1 MKKKFF
7 ITALVILL
15 LILALLIVLGIRSSI
30 ISKDS
35 LSGTDY
41 PVTYKIK
48 NGVITVNLDGHK
60 TRKLEWTAE
69 VADSTIVQVDKKGF
83 ELGGR
88 AKFVITPLAAGT
100 TRVRF
105 LRQQEI
111 AGTTVNVAEVFA
123 PIYVS
128 GSGNS
133 VYADC
138 MEAPKL
144 VRCPTIMAGDT
155 AFPVLINT
163 DSENLPC
170 LEFINGLGDWTVTN
184 TDGMA
189 ELSTVPEGNKVYG
202 YIKRKTPDTG
212 ADANSNNG
220 NELSVILSSP
230 SLGQSIKLKVAYK
243 ADEVKGITLEE

>member
-88 AKFVITPLAAGT
+88 AKFVITPLAEGT

-111 AGTTVNVAEVFA
+111 AGTVVNVAEVFV
-123 PIYVS
+123 PIYVTSS
-128 GSGNS
+128 GGLF
-133 VYADC
+133 YADC

-144 VRCPTIMAGDT
+144 VRCPTIMAADT
-155 AFPVLINT
+155 PYPVLINT
-163 DSENLPC
+163 DSEDKPC
-170 LEFINGLGDWTVTN
+170 LEFINGLSDWTVTN
-184 TDGMA
+184 ADGMVEMA
-189 ELSTVPEGNKVYG
+189 TVPEGNKVYG
-202 YIKRKTPDTG
+202 YISRKTPETG
-212 ADANSNNG
+212 TEANPNNG
-220 NELSVILSSP
+220 NGMKVNLTSP
-230 SLGQSIKLKVAYK
+230 SLGKSMVLSVSFNS
-243 ADEVKGITLEE
+243 DTVKSITLEE